1 MLESVDLVAP
11 PMTAAE
17 HGALALYLNAGWGK
31 RHPDRRIRLHLPTA
45 ADERRLAVPPYGLS
59 YFELVRRAFQR
70 RSRVREEEALAR
82 AERAD
87 RGASD
92 PRRDFRGAV
101 DPIEAGPSG
110 IATKWDAWAEAPRT
124 TLVPIGWPEKGAP
137 DGQGPMTQLD
147 LLYRSDVAGRLLAAL
162 AGAAARDRAL
172 EPS

>member
-1 MLESVDLVAP
+1 M
-11 PMTAAE
+11 
-17 HGALALYLNAGWGK
+17 
-31 RHPDRRIRLHLPTA
+31 
-45 ADERRLAVPPYGLS
+45 
-59 YFELVRRAFQR
+59 
-70 RSRVREEEALAR
+70 REEEALAR

-137 DGQGPMTQLD
+137 GQGPMSQLD